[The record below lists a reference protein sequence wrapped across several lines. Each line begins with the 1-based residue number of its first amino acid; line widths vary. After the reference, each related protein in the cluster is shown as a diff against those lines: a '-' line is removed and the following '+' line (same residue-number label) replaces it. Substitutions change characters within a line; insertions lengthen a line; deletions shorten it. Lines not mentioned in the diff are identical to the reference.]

1 VSLLSLVSK
10 ACASA
15 GVFVEAQS
23 LLRRIHKQ
31 VLEQASADSSFEKKP
46 SREGLGPGIAE
57 QLLPGLHRTLL
68 RSCADKG
75 NVTAALWFV
84 EDIQDLSQQLFGE
97 EGKSTE
103 SLLQPAIVDGDVEIS
118 ELYEAGT
125 SLGVS
130 KGSIGMKAVE
140 WRSLLIAASKSGH
153 WKVCLNTLQF
163 LRPYLEAVHVSLAQ
177 NDEERILLQRDYDRI
192 APALTTAIRCLAI
205 RSQYAWCVRILYDW
219 IEWSGRAPPKGAVL
233 GAVRILAAR
242 GRGQEVNSL
251 LAHCTTS
258 SLSSDTVAY
267 ERSLYVGAITTLY
280 NEGLYNDADD
290 AFVTAIARGFLPL
303 SLERQAFG
311 AEKRIAL
318 DLHGMNVAVAHSAV
332 RIALQQEV
340 LSVSWNRTEL
350 WDNDMVIITGQGRKS
365 AFRMRPV
372 LRPEVQR
379 MLVEEFYPPLSTA
392 SVPGN
397 MGALRVPSED
407 IGAWLSHQREQKGVR
422 MLSLAAVL
430 KNSGNRLRSALS
442 RAAVPSGDE
451 VPRPQQGDES
461 PLS

>member
-1 VSLLSLVSK
+1 VPLLSLVSK

-15 GVFVEAQS
+15 GAFEEAQL
-23 LLRRIHKQ
+23 LLRRIQQQ
-31 VLEQASADSSFEKKP
+31 VLERASADSSLEKKR
-46 SREGLGPGIAE
+46 SRERFGPGIAE
-57 QLLPGLHRTLL
+57 QILPGLHRALL

-84 EDIQDLSQQLFGE
+84 EDIQYLSQQLSWE
-97 EGKSTE
+97 EDKPTE
-103 SLLQPAIVDGDVEIS
+103 SIFQPAVADSDVDIS
-118 ELYEAGT
+118 ELYDAGT
-125 SLGVS
+125 SLSVS

-153 WKVCLNTLQF
+153 WKVCLSTLQF
-163 LRPYLEAVHVSLAQ
+163 LRPYLEAVHVSVAK

-192 APALTTAIRCLAI
+192 APALTTAIRCLAV
-205 RSQYAWCVRILYDW
+205 RSQYAWCVRILHDW

-233 GAVRILAAR
+233 GAVRVLAAR
-242 GRGQEVNSL
+242 GRGQEVISL

-258 SLSSDTVAY
+258 ALSSDTVVY

-280 NEGLYNDADD
+280 NEGLYDDADD
-290 AFVTAIARGFLPL
+290 AFVAAIPRGFLPL
-303 SLERQAFG
+303 SLEKQAFD
-311 AEKRIAL
+311 AEQRITL

-332 RIALQQEV
+332 RMALQQEV
-340 LSVSWNRTEL
+340 LSISWNRTEL
-350 WDNDMVIITGQGRKS
+350 WDNDMVIVTGQGRKS
-365 AFRMRPV
+365 ALRMRPV

-407 IGAWLSHQREQKGVR
+407 IDAWLSHQKEQKGAR
-422 MLSLAAVL
+422 MLTLAAVL
-430 KNSGNRLRSALS
+430 KNMSSVDRLRSALS
-442 RAAVPSGDE
+442 RASAPSDDE
-451 VPRPQQGDES
+451 PPRPR
-461 PLS
+461 